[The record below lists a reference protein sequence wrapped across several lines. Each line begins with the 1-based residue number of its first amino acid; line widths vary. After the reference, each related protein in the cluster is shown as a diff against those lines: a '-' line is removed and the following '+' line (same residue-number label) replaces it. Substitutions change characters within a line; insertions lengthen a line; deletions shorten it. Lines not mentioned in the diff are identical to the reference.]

1 MQDAPDK
8 AESDVPVHMNCGN
21 GGQQGQRDADDKRDS
36 VGGDE
41 CTLGT
46 TRGSAET
53 FTVLQSE
60 GIERWV
66 RCRRVFR

>member
-1 MQDAPDK
+1 MQDAPD
-8 AESDVPVHMNCGN
+8 EPEGDVPVHMHCGN
-21 GGQQGQRDADDKRDS
+21 GGQQGQRDADDKRDG

-41 CTLGT
+41 RTPGT

-66 RCRRVFR
+66 RCRWVIR